1 MTDALPA
8 RSWTIER
15 VVPLLAGTVVLASL
29 ALTLT
34 FSSWW
39 LLLTGFV
46 GANLLLFGAV
56 GWCPASLL
64 LHRLGVPLLAAP
76 CPHRGDDRRR

>member
-1 MTDALPA
+1 MTDALHAP
-8 RSWTIER
+8 RWTIER

-29 ALTLT
+29 ALTLV
-34 FSSWW
+34 FSSGW

-64 LHRLGVPLLAAP
+64 LRRLGVPRRTASCPAP
-76 CPHRGDDRRR
+76 AGH